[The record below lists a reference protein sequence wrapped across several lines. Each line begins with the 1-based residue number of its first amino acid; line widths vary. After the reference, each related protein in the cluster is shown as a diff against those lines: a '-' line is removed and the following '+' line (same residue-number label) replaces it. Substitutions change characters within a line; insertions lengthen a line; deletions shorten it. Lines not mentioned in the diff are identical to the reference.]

1 MKKEEYFQ
9 GIIITKEDKVVG
21 PRIFAIHPPDFMKAD
36 KSVAIYLW
44 EKINR
49 ALDVKIGS
57 FLQTIDP
64 FTGNIILMY
73 PFKILDEQFAICL
86 YFTNATPI
94 DEWIKELEFITQT
107 VAGRMKQGLNFQK
120 GIEELTKVTC
130 EK

>member
-1 MKKEEYFQ
+1 MKKEEYLQ
-9 GIIITKEDKVVG
+9 GIIVTKEDKVVG
-21 PRIFAIHPPDFMKAD
+21 PRIIATYPSSFMKAD
-36 KSVAIYLW
+36 KSVASYLW

-49 ALDVKIGS
+49 GLDIKIGS

-64 FTGNIILMY
+64 FTGDIILMY

-86 YFTNATPI
+86 YFTNTAPI
-94 DEWIKELEFITQT
+94 NEWIKELEFFTQT

-120 GIEELTKVTC
+120 GIEELTKVIC